1 VPLAAGSSTA
11 LEVVI
16 ALSIFVPVVVATVLA
31 WYVLRGKRNDPDEK
45 LWRLQ
50 DEQRRRAR
58 EREQHRD

>member
-1 VPLAAGSSTA
+1 VLLGAAPSTA

-16 ALSIFVPVVVATVLA
+16 GLSIFVPVIVTAALA
-31 WYVLRGKRNDPDEK
+31 WYVLRGKRNDPDER

-50 DEQRRRAR
+50 DDQRRRAR